1 MALTGMPRCG
11 AAQAAAR
18 AWKNRFRIALLAC
31 GLALPSGAAAPG
43 LRAAQ
48 LDPDAAGAG
57 LVALGEYLFRSPL
70 LSADGTVSC
79 RTCHVPRL
87 GFSGDRPLAVGVAG
101 HVNARR
107 APALLGLRN
116 VAPLR
121 WDGRAADLA
130 TQVAMPLESPEM
142 AVDWPSALRRLE
154 DDREIGGLLQAA
166 GVPGLGRTA
175 VVAALAA
182 YVSSLDAGR
191 SRFDRLYYGR
201 DETALTSQ
209 EAWGLRLFSRKARCG
224 SCHLLDGRAAPFTDG
239 AFHVTGIGYRDG
251 TFADLGRAGVTGAPA
266 DAGAFKTPGL
276 RGVALRP
283 YLMHDGSMTSLRQ
296 AVEHYNVA
304 GNESV
309 PNLDERLKPLF
320 LTPDE
325 VAAIVAFLDAL
336 TPEGADK

>member
-1 MALTGMPRCG
+1 MALTGMARCG
-11 AAQAAAR
+11 ASQADAR

-31 GLALPSGAAAPG
+31 GLALPSGAAAP
-43 LRAAQ
+43 AAQ
-48 LDPDAAGAG
+48 PGPDPAGAG

-79 RTCHVPRL
+79 RTCHVPSL

-101 HVNARR
+101 HVSGRR

-121 WDGRAADLA
+121 WDGRATNLA

-142 AVDWPSALRRLE
+142 AVDWPSALPRLE
-154 DDREIGGLLQAA
+154 DDRAIGGLLQAA
-166 GVPGLGRTA
+166 GMPGLDRTA

-182 YVSSLDAGR
+182 YVSSLDADP
-191 SRFDRLYYGR
+191 SRFDRFYYGR

-209 EAWGLRLFSRKARCG
+209 EVWGLRLFSRKARCG

-251 TFADLGRAGVTGAPA
+251 TFADPGRAGVTGAPA

-296 AVEHYNVA
+296 AVEHYNGANKSVA
-304 GNESV
+304 
-309 PNLDERLKPLF
+309 NLDERLKPLF
-320 LTPDE
+320 LSADE

-336 TPEGADK
+336 TPEGGDK